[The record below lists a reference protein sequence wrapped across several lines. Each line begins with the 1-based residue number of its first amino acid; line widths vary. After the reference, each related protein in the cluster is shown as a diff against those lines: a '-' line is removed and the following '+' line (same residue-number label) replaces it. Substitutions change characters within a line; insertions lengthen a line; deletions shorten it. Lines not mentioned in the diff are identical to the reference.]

1 MKRTALLL
9 GTTVVLAIAWTG
21 CGEGKDSE
29 QNRSS
34 EENAPTAA
42 GHGFK
47 EGHGVFINNETRML
61 LGVQT
66 AQPLK
71 RAFPQRI
78 EAMARVYAAGQATA
92 LLDSGSA
99 STIARGSAV
108 SMTPSKQPAT
118 TGLVARIDRQMEKA
132 LGQAEALIEF
142 DATACPLKAGELIPV
157 TFETGQSS
165 AELVVPPS
173 SLLRTGEGNFVF
185 VANGEYFLRTRV
197 QLGARYDGWMQI
209 IDGLA
214 AGQVIA
220 TNGIQALWCIELQ
233 ATKAGAACCPVDH

>member
-9 GTTVVLAIAWTG
+9 GTTVVLALAWTG
-21 CGEGKDSE
+21 CGGGGDSE
-29 QNRSS
+29 KNGSV
-34 EENAPTAA
+34 EKNPPPAA
-42 GHGFK
+42 THGFK
-47 EGHGVFINNETRML
+47 EGTGVFINNETRTM

-71 RAFPQRI
+71 KTFPQRI
-78 EAMARVYAAGQATA
+78 ETLARVYGAGKATA

-99 STIARGSAV
+99 STITRGSPVKMA
-108 SMTPSKQPAT
+108 PAKHPAI
-118 TGLVARIDRQMEKA
+118 TGLVARIDRQMEKS

-142 DATACPLKAGELIPV
+142 DAAACPLKAGELIPL

-197 QLGARYDGWMQI
+197 QLGAQYDGWMQI
-209 IDGLA
+209 TDGLA